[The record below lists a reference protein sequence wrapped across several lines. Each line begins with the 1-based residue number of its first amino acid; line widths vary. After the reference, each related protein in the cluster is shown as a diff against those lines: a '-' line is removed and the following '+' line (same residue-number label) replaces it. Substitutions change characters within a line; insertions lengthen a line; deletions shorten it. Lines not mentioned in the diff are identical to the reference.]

1 MRCGNIRR
9 TGWWLFPT
17 VIDTHALDWD
27 NVVMSAGNVGMLMQ
41 LDPRALESLIG
52 AKFDAI
58 TKA

>member
-1 MRCGNIRR
+1 MKK
-9 TGWWLFPT
+9 LFPT
-17 VIDTHALDWD
+17 VIDTHALDGD
-27 NVVMSAGNVGMLMQ
+27 TVVMSAGKVGMLMQ